1 MFIYITAEVVLMYQ
15 TMHALS
21 EILVH
26 TLWIRTARW
35 PIPSA
40 HFVL

>member
-1 MFIYITAEVVLMYQ
+1 MFIYITVEVVLMY
-15 TMHALS
+15 ASS